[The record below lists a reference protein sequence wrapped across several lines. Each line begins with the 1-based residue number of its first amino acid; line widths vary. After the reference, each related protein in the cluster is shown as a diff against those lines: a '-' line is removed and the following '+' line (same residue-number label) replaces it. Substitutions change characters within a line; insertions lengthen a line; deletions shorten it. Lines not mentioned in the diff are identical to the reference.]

1 MDVMAQNPPPSLRT
15 TDKSSAPTP
24 GPNRASIII
33 VLLLGAFLPP
43 LDFYIVN
50 LALPAIGNGLRTTGA
65 QLQLIVSCYASAYA
79 VFLITGGRLGDLYG
93 RKRMFITG
101 MAGFIIAS
109 AICGLAPNG
118 SVLILGRILQGASA
132 AVMAPQVLA
141 TIRTIFSTA
150 EQPRVI
156 GLYGSVFG
164 LASIVGQ
171 LFGGVLITLHPLG
184 LTWQSI
190 FLINVPIGIVA
201 LLGALRFLPEA
212 KPLSQPK
219 VDLTGVLLLSLLL
232 GSIIYPLTRGREA
245 GWPAWTFIS
254 FAASIPL
261 LVLFI
266 WFEGWLA
273 KVGGSPLVDLKL
285 FKNPTFVAGLAMAFL
300 FYCISVFFLTF
311 GIYLQSGLGWTC
323 LASGIGILPFAFGFF
338 AGTLR
343 SAKLYAQM
351 GNHILSVGFGL
362 LACGFATTAGALR
375 AGFGPGIVFYLGL
388 VCAGVGQGLL
398 QPSTVRIV
406 LTEVEPEQAGLAAGV
421 VTSILQVGSAVG
433 VAAVGSVFFTVLGQ
447 QTGSRPYGNAFA
459 SALAVAAFLQVL
471 GMLLA
476 TKMNHRRRAQAE
488 VASTTTVIRSS
499 E

>member
-1 MDVMAQNPPPSLRT
+1 MIQNSTPSLCKT
-15 TDKSSAPTP
+15 GQHP
-24 GPNRASIII
+24 GPTLCPNRIPIII
-33 VLLLGAFLPP
+33 VLLMGAFLPP

-50 LALPAIGNGLRTTGA
+50 LALPAIGNGLRTTGG

-93 RKRMFITG
+93 RKQMFMAG
-101 MAGFIIAS
+101 MTGFIIAS
-109 AICGLAPNG
+109 AICGFAPNG
-118 SVLILGRILQGASA
+118 SILILGRILQGASA

-141 TIRTIFSTA
+141 TIRTIFSVA
-150 EQPRVI
+150 EQPRII

-164 LASIVGQ
+164 FASIVGQ
-171 LFGGVLITLHPLG
+171 LFGGALITLHPLG

-190 FLINVPIGIVA
+190 FLINIPIGAVA
-201 LLGALRFLPEA
+201 LGGAMRFLPEA
-212 KPLSQPK
+212 RPLSRPK
-219 VDLTGVLLLSLLL
+219 IDLVGVFLLSLLL

-261 LVLFI
+261 LAFFI
-266 WFEGWLA
+266 WFEHWLA
-273 KVGGSPLVDLKL
+273 KAGGSPLVDLKL
-285 FKNPTFVAGLAMAFL
+285 FKNRTFVAGLAMAFL

-311 GIYLQSGLGWTC
+311 GIYLQSGLGWTS
-323 LASGIGILPFAFGFF
+323 LASGIGILPFALGFF

-343 SAKLYAQM
+343 SAKLYVRI

-362 LACGFATTAGALR
+362 LAGGFAITAGALH
-375 AGFGPGIVFYLGL
+375 AGFGPGIIFYVGL
-388 VCAGVGQGLL
+388 ICAGVGQGLL

-421 VTSILQVGSAVG
+421 VTSILQVGAAVG

-459 SALAVAAFLQVL
+459 SALAVAACLQVL

-476 TKMNHRRRAQAE
+476 TKMNHRHRRA
-488 VASTTTVIRSS
+488 VAAMLPPGAIQSS
-499 E
+499 D

>member
-15 TDKSSAPTP
+15 TDKSSGPSRAP
-24 GPNRASIII
+24 III

-50 LALPAIGNGLRTTGA
+50 LALPAIGNGLRTTGD

-109 AICGLAPNG
+109 AICGSAPNG

-219 VDLTGVLLLSLLL
+219 VDLTGVFLLSLLL

-362 LACGFATTAGALR
+362 LACGFATTAGVLH

-488 VASTTTVIRSS
+488 VASTTTVIQSS

>member
-1 MDVMAQNPPPSLRT
+1 MIQNSTPSLCKT
-15 TDKSSAPTP
+15 GQHPGPTP
-24 GPNRASIII
+24 CPNRVPIII
-33 VLLLGAFLPP
+33 VLLMGAFLPP

-50 LALPAIGNGLRTTGA
+50 LALPAIGNGLRTTGG

-93 RKRMFITG
+93 RKQMFMAG
-101 MAGFIIAS
+101 MTGFIIAS
-109 AICGLAPNG
+109 AICGFAPNG
-118 SVLILGRILQGASA
+118 SILILGRILQGASA

-141 TIRTIFSTA
+141 TIRTIFSVA
-150 EQPRVI
+150 EQPRII

-164 LASIVGQ
+164 FASIVGQ
-171 LFGGVLITLHPLG
+171 LFGGALITLHPLG

-190 FLINVPIGIVA
+190 FLINIPIGAVA
-201 LLGALRFLPEA
+201 LGGAMRFLPEA
-212 KPLSQPK
+212 RPLSRPK
-219 VDLTGVLLLSLLL
+219 IDLVGVFLLSLLL

-261 LVLFI
+261 LAFFI
-266 WFEGWLA
+266 WFEHWLA
-273 KVGGSPLVDLKL
+273 KAGGSPLVDLKL
-285 FKNPTFVAGLAMAFL
+285 FKNRTFVAGLAMAFL

-311 GIYLQSGLGWTC
+311 GIYLQSGLGWTS
-323 LASGIGILPFAFGFF
+323 LASGIGILPFALGFF

-343 SAKLYAQM
+343 SAKLYVRI

-362 LACGFATTAGALR
+362 LAGGFAITAGALH
-375 AGFGPGIVFYLGL
+375 AGFGPGIIFYVGL
-388 VCAGVGQGLL
+388 ICAGVGQGLL

-421 VTSILQVGSAVG
+421 VTSILQVGAAVG

-459 SALAVAAFLQVL
+459 SALAVAACLQVL

-476 TKMNHRRRAQAE
+476 TKMNHRHRRA
-488 VASTTTVIRSS
+488 VAAMLPPGAIQSS
-499 E
+499 D

>member
-1 MDVMAQNPPPSLRT
+1 MTQNPTPSLRGP
-15 TDKSSAPTP
+15 DRRSAPISGPSRTP
-24 GPNRASIII
+24 III
-33 VLLLGAFLPP
+33 VLLMGAFLPP

-50 LALPAIGNGLRTTGA
+50 LALPAIGNGLRTTGG

-93 RKRMFITG
+93 RKRMFMAG
-101 MAGFIIAS
+101 MAGFIVAS
-109 AICGLAPNG
+109 AICGFAQNG
-118 SVLILGRILQGASA
+118 SILILGRILQGGSA

-141 TIRTIFSTA
+141 TIRTIFSVA

-164 LASIVGQ
+164 FAAIVGQ
-171 LFGGVLITLHPLG
+171 LFGGALITLHPLG

-190 FLINVPIGIVA
+190 FLINIPIGAVA
-201 LLGALRFLPEA
+201 FLGAMRFLPEA
-212 KPLSQPK
+212 RPMSRPK
-219 VDLTGVLLLSLLL
+219 IDLVGVFLLSLLL

-254 FAASIPL
+254 FAGSIPL
-261 LVLFI
+261 LALFI

-273 KVGGSPLVDLKL
+273 NMGGSPLVDLKL
-285 FKNPTFVAGLAMAFL
+285 FKNRTFVAGLAMAFL

-311 GIYLQSGLGWTC
+311 GIYLQSGLGWTS

-343 SAKLYAQM
+343 SAKVYARI

-362 LACGFATTAGALR
+362 LAGGFAITAGALH
-375 AGFGPGIVFYLGL
+375 AGFGPGIIFYVGL
-388 VCAGVGQGLL
+388 ICAGVGQGLL

-421 VTSILQVGSAVG
+421 VTSILQVGAAVG

-447 QTGSRPYGNAFA
+447 QTGSRAYGNAFA
-459 SALAVAAFLQVL
+459 SALAVTAVLQVL
-471 GMLLA
+471 GIPLA
-476 TKMNHRRRAQAE
+476 TKTNHRRRAQDA
-488 VASTTTVIRSS
+488 VAPPAAVTQSS

>member
-1 MDVMAQNPPPSLRT
+1 MDVMAQNSTRSLRR
-15 TDKSSAPTP
+15 TDKRSAPTP
-24 GPNRASIII
+24 GPSRAPIII

-50 LALPAIGNGLRTTGA
+50 LALPAIGNGLRTTGG

-190 FLINVPIGIVA
+190 FLINVPIGIAA
-201 LLGALRFLPEA
+201 LLGAMRFLPEA
-212 KPLSQPK
+212 KPLSRPK
-219 VDLTGVLLLSLLL
+219 IDLAGVLLLSLLL

-254 FAASIPL
+254 LLAAYRS
-261 LVLFI
+261 
-266 WFEGWLA
+266 WHCSS
-273 KVGGSPLVDLKL
+273 GSK
-285 FKNPTFVAGLAMAFL
+285 AGLPR
-300 FYCISVFFLTF
+300 
-311 GIYLQSGLGWTC
+311 W
-323 LASGIGILPFAFGFF
+323 
-338 AGTLR
+338 
-343 SAKLYAQM
+343 
-351 GNHILSVGFGL
+351 
-362 LACGFATTAGALR
+362 
-375 AGFGPGIVFYLGL
+375 
-388 VCAGVGQGLL
+388 
-398 QPSTVRIV
+398 
-406 LTEVEPEQAGLAAGV
+406 
-421 VTSILQVGSAVG
+421 
-433 VAAVGSVFFTVLGQ
+433 VAARWL
-447 QTGSRPYGNAFA
+447 
-459 SALAVAAFLQVL
+459 
-471 GMLLA
+471 
-476 TKMNHRRRAQAE
+476 
-488 VASTTTVIRSS
+488 I
-499 E
+499 